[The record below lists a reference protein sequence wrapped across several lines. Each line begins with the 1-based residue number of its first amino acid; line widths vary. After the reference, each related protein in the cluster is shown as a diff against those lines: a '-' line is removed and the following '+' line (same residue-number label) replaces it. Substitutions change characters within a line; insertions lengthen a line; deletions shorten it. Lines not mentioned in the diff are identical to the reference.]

1 MMRLYNRCRLRGK
14 YLEIKM
20 LKMEILLKILKNS
33 AKFCKILKILKKTKI
48 IITD

>member
-20 LKMEILLKILKNS
+20 LKMEIFLKKS
-33 AKFCKILKILKKTKI
+33 QKFCKILKILKKTKI